1 MTEQKL
7 LTDIQ
12 EFLERDT
19 TQNFLTAARQFVEL
33 LEMENID
40 KEDFFKKAHTA
51 LIELYASGY
60 KLEEIDL
67 EFENED
73 VNLKKNLSFENKNV
87 KQIANL
93 EFDTKY
99 WKVFNPINKNIHE
112 PIQGDLALDFED
124 IYQDLKTELEKMKIG
139 TKEAVGDALWQ
150 MKFSFTMHWGNHCID
165 ALRAIHYL
173 LAGQDE

>member
-1 MTEQKL
+1 
-7 LTDIQ
+7 
-12 EFLERDT
+12 
-19 TQNFLTAARQFVEL
+19 
-33 LEMENID
+33 MENID

-112 PIQGDLALDFED
+112 P
-124 IYQDLKTELEKMKIG
+124 
-139 TKEAVGDALWQ
+139 
-150 MKFSFTMHWGNHCID
+150 N
-165 ALRAIHYL
+165 
-173 LAGQDE
+173 